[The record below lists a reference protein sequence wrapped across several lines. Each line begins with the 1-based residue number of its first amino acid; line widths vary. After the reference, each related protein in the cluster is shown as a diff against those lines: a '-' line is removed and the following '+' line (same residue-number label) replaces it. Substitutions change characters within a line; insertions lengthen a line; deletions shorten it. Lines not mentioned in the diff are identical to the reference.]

1 MAEIKLFVIDSVN
14 SNSWKS
20 SNPYSGTHEGIVTK
34 TLDTSCLNPACNQG
48 GVIVYESVSD
58 RKPSR

>member
-48 GVIVYESVSD
+48 GDSLRICI
-58 RKPSR
+58 